1 MADATDLKSVAAKAC
16 GFESRPGH
24 FARSKIT
31 NSMEKTNGK
40 RKKTKKSSKK
50 QLFLLERTINGK
62 KVSLICSDASHQNFL
77 NKNLKG
83 TKL

>member
-31 NSMEKTNGK
+31 NSLEETNRK
-40 RKKTKKSSKK
+40 RKKIKKSSKK
-50 QLFLLERTINGK
+50 QLFFVVKHTKTK
-62 KVSLICSDASHQNFL
+62 KGFVIL
-77 NKNLKG
+77 
-83 TKL
+83 